1 MQNNGMV
8 YLVGAGPGASDLVTV
23 RGKSLIE
30 FCDVLV
36 YDYLVYD
43 ELLTWTRPGCEM
55 IYVGKR
61 SGFHAKPQKEIEAL
75 LIRHAGEGKT
85 VVRLKGGDPFIF
97 GRGGEEAEALQKAG
111 IPFEVVPGV
120 TASLGTAAFMGFPL
134 THREDSSSV
143 VMVTG
148 HEDPAKPETVVDW
161 TKYAG
166 LGATLCIYMGMTNL
180 ERISRE
186 LIGAGMAGD
195 TPVAVVRWATL
206 PRQESCFGTLA
217 TIPHRVA
224 ERGIKPPAMI
234 VIGPVVKDFP
244 ASSWYESKPLFGKR
258 VVVTRTRRQAG
269 ELARRLT
276 GLGADVMELPL
287 IRVRRAVDE
296 AVKREVFSGLGSY
309 DWIVFT
315 SQNGVRYFF
324 DLFLEEYRDLR
335 SLGFVR
341 FAAVGPS
348 TAREV
353 EKFHLAVDLVPEKH
367 TGSDLAEALI
377 ATGSLDN
384 AKILAVKGNLG
395 GETLIKRLEDQW
407 AMVDRFEV
415 YKTEPTDLSLHP
427 VARRFREMGAH
438 AITFTSSSTV
448 KSFVQQAEF
457 LQLKPG
463 AVTPRAFSIGPVTS
477 QTMSDLKM
485 PLTRQARQSTLDSLV
500 QALLEEMI
508 RPEFGIDSRKDRKER

>member
-1 MQNNGMV
+1 MQDKGIV

-23 RGKSLIE
+23 RGRSLIE
-30 FCDVLV
+30 MCDVLV

-61 SGFHAKPQKEIEAL
+61 SGFHSKPQKEIEAL
-75 LIRHAGEGKT
+75 LIGHAREGKT

-111 IPFEVVPGV
+111 LPFEIVPGV

-134 THREDSSSV
+134 THREVSSSV

-148 HEDPAKPETVVDW
+148 HEDPAKPETVIDW
-161 TKYAG
+161 GKYAG
-166 LGATLCIYMGMTNL
+166 TGATLCIYMGMTNL
-180 ERISRE
+180 KRISRE

-217 TIPHRVA
+217 TIAHHVA
-224 ERGIKPPAMI
+224 QRGIKPPAMI
-234 VIGPVVKDFP
+234 IIGPVVKDFP
-244 ASSWYESKPLFGKR
+244 VYSWYENKPLFGKR

-269 ELARRLT
+269 DLARRLT

-296 AVKREVFSGLGSY
+296 EVKGEVFSGLGSY

-324 DLFLEEYRDLR
+324 DSFREEYQDLR
-335 SLGFVR
+335 SLGIVR

-367 TGSDLAEALI
+367 TGSDLAKALI
-377 ATGSLDN
+377 ETGGLDN
-384 AKILAVKGNLG
+384 AKILVVKGNLG
-395 GETLIKRLEDQW
+395 GEALIKRLEDQW

-415 YKTEPTDLSLHP
+415 YKTEPTDLSRHP
-427 VARRFREMGAH
+427 VAGRFREMGAH

-448 KSFVQQAEF
+448 NSFARQAEF

-463 AVTPRAFSIGPVTS
+463 AVTPKSFSIGPVTS
-477 QTMSDLKM
+477 QAMADLKM
-485 PLTRQARQSTLDSLV
+485 PLTREAGKSTLDGLIEVLV
-500 QALLEEMI
+500 EEL
-508 RPEFGIDSRKDRKER
+508 RKS

>member
-1 MQNNGMV
+1 M

-23 RGKSLIE
+23 KGRSLIGK
-30 FCDVLV
+30 CDVLV

-43 ELLTWTRPGCEM
+43 ELLTWTPPGCEKV
-55 IYVGKR
+55 YVGKR
-61 SGFHAKPQKEIEAL
+61 SGFHSKPQQEIEKL
-75 LIRHAGEGKT
+75 LIGHAREGKT

-97 GRGGEEAEALQKAG
+97 GRGGEEAEALKEAG

-120 TASLGTAAFMGFPL
+120 TASLATAAFMGFPL

-148 HEDPAKPETVVDW
+148 HEDPAKPETVIDW
-161 TKYAG
+161 GKYAG

-186 LIGAGMAGD
+186 LLGAGMAGD

-217 TIPHRVA
+217 TIARRVT
-224 ERGIKPPAMI
+224 EQGIKPPAMI
-234 VIGPVVKDFP
+234 IIGPVVRDSP
-244 ASSWYESKPLFGKR
+244 VNSWYESKPLFGKR
-258 VVVTRTRRQAG
+258 VVVTRTRRQASK
-269 ELARRLT
+269 LVRKLT
-276 GLGADVMELPL
+276 GLGADVMELPM
-287 IRVRRAVDE
+287 IRVRPAVDE
-296 AVKREVFSGLGSY
+296 EVKREVFSGLGSY

-315 SQNGVRYFF
+315 SRNGVRNFF
-324 DLFLEEYRDLR
+324 DLLLEEHRDLR
-335 SLGFVR
+335 SLGFAR
-341 FAAVGPS
+341 IAAVGPS

-353 EKFHLAVDLVPEKH
+353 EKCHLAVDLVPEKH

-377 ATGSLDN
+377 ETGSMEN
-384 AKILAVKGNLG
+384 AKILMVKGNLG
-395 GETLIKRLEDQW
+395 GADLIRRLEEVW

-427 VARRFREMGAH
+427 VAKRFREMGAH

-448 KSFVQQAEF
+448 KSFVRQARS

-463 AVTPRAFSIGPVTS
+463 AVTPKSFSIGPVTS
-477 QTMSDLKM
+477 QTMADM
-485 PLTRQARQSTLDSLV
+485 RIPLTREARTSTLDSLIE
-500 QALLEEMI
+500 ALLAEL
-508 RPEFGIDSRKDRKER
+508 P

>member
-1 MQNNGMV
+1 MQNKGMV

-23 RGKSLIE
+23 RGRALIE
-30 FCDVLV
+30 ICDVLI

-43 ELLTWTRPGCEM
+43 KLLTWAPPRCEK

-61 SGFHAKPQKEIEAL
+61 SGFHSKPQKEIEEL
-75 LIRHAGEGKT
+75 LIGHARKGKT

-97 GRGGEEAEALQKAG
+97 GRGGEEAEALEKAG

-134 THREDSSSV
+134 THREKSSSV

-148 HEDPAKPETVVDW
+148 HEDPAKPETVIDW
-161 TKYAG
+161 GKYAG

-180 ERISRE
+180 KRISRE
-186 LIGAGMAGD
+186 LIEAGMAGD

-224 ERGIKPPAMI
+224 EQGIKPPAMI
-234 VIGPVVKDFP
+234 IIGPVVKDSP
-244 ASSWYESKPLFGKR
+244 VYSWYESKPLFGKR
-258 VVVTRTRRQAG
+258 VVMTRTRQQAS

-287 IRVRRAVDE
+287 IQVRQAVDE
-296 AVKREVFSGLGSY
+296 EVKRDVFSGLGSY

-315 SQNGVRYFF
+315 SQNGVGNFF
-324 DLFLEEYRDLR
+324 DLFRKDFQDLR
-335 SLGFVR
+335 SLGLVR
-341 FAAVGPS
+341 FAAVGPA
-348 TAREV
+348 TAREL
-353 EKFHLAVDLVPEKH
+353 EKFHLAVDLMPEKH
-367 TGSDLAEALI
+367 TGPDLAEALI
-377 ATGSLDN
+377 QTGSMNN
-384 AKILAVKGNLG
+384 AKILVVKGNLG
-395 GETLIKRLEDQW
+395 GEDLIRRLEEVW

-427 VARRFREMGAH
+427 VAKRFREMGAH

-448 KSFVQQAEF
+448 KSFVRQAKL

-463 AVTPRAFSIGPVTS
+463 AVTPKSFSIGPLTS
-477 QTMSDLKM
+477 QTMADM
-485 PLTRQARQSTLDSLV
+485 RIPLTREARKSTLDGLV
-500 QALLEEMI
+500 QALLEELA
-508 RPEFGIDSRKDRKER
+508 RPGFGIDSRKER